1 MNFLAHFH
9 LSGPHE
15 LLSIG
20 NFVGD
25 FIKGIKVNELHP
37 EIQKGIELHR
47 FIDEYTDAHPVVKE
61 VNQMLYADYS
71 KFAPVVSDVFFDYFL
86 ATNFAQFSEVK
97 LKPYTQEVYARI
109 DKHRDFLT
117 PRAAGFYAYVLQKD
131 IFYNY
136 GNKWGMQHVFNGLSY
151 RTRFKSN
158 LSNAVETL
166 TEKETELNE
175 MFLAFYPDLVKATVN
190 KRNQIVGK

>member
-9 LSGPHE
+9 LSGQHE

-20 NFVGD
+20 NFIGD

-61 VNQMLYADYS
+61 VNQLLYADYS

-86 ATNFAQFSEVK
+86 AINFNKFSDQK

-109 DKHRDFLT
+109 DKYHQYLT

-136 GNKWGMQHVFNGLSY
+136 GNKWGMQHVFNGLSH

-158 LSNAVETL
+158 LSNAVATL
-166 TEKETELNE
+166 SEKEHELNQ
-175 MFLAFYPDLVKATVN
+175 MFLSFYPDLLQASIE
-190 KRNQIVGK
+190 KRNQILGQ